1 MKKLFSTFA
10 QGMLFMALA
19 LVLTGCDEFFSMMD
33 NPVTPRLNV
42 RSNSITLKV
51 GATASCEASTQDH
64 VALFYASADPA
75 VATVDAKGTI
85 TGVAVGKTKIT
96 VTAKGEDE
104 YYRTQIFGENAQ
116 VIDVEV
122 VEAKTKINVESVT
135 LDQPTLD
142 KKVGDAAVTL
152 TATVNPSDAD
162 DKTVT
167 WKSSNETVATVADGV
182 VTFVAAG
189 TATITATATNG
200 TAETSDDKEATCV
213 VTITAA
219 APSMLSTPLTLEAL
233 TAGTIVVSS
242 PQGGLQ
248 YSKNGGDKTA
258 VTHNAA
264 IDVAIGDKVSFYG
277 NCTKTYVGGLY
288 VGTQFYNGTA
298 DVKVYGNI
306 MSLLDAT
313 GFATATTLTADE
325 TFRYLFQNYSH
336 LIDAGDL
343 QLPATTITQ
352 KCYYC
357 MFDNCPNLTTAPKKL
372 PAMELKFDCYDQM
385 FWGCVKLT
393 TTPEL
398 PATTLVS
405 QCYYKMFKK
414 CTGLTTAYVKAA
426 YTVGSNECFEM
437 FNECTAAGAVLH
449 TTTAN
454 KASWDGVM
462 GPTKSWSNWTA
473 VGDWN
478 D

>member
-104 YYRTQIFGENAQ
+104 YYRTQIFGENTQ

-122 VEAKTKINVESVT
+122 IPAKVDVESIK
-135 LDQPTLD
+135 LDQTTLD

-167 WKSSNETVATVADGV
+167 WKSSDETVATVADGV

-200 TAETSDDKEATCV
+200 TDDTADDKTATCV

-219 APSMLSTPLTLEAL
+219 APSMRSTPLTFEAL
-233 TAGTIVVSS
+233 TAGTIVVSN

-277 NCTKTYVGGLY
+277 NCTKTWVGGISG
-288 VGTQFYNGTA
+288 GTQFKNGTA

-313 GFATATTLTADE
+313 GFATTNTLTADN
-325 TFRYLFQNYSH
+325 TFRYLFQDYSH
-336 LIDAGDL
+336 LIHAGDL
-343 QLPATTITQ
+343 QLPATTIT
-352 KCYYC
+352 KRCYLG
-357 MFDNCPNLTTAPKKL
+357 MFDECVNLTAAPKKL
-372 PAMELKFDCYDQM
+372 PAMELKLECYNSM
-385 FWGCVKLT
+385 FYHCAKIT
-393 TTPEL
+393 SAPEL
-398 PATTLVS
+398 PATTLVTW
-405 QCYYKMFKK
+405 CYNQMFKK

-426 YTVGSNECFEM
+426 YAVGDKECYEM
-437 FNECTAAGAVLH
+437 FENCTAAGAVLH
-449 TTTAN
+449 TTTAS
-454 KASWDGVM
+454 KASWDALM
-462 GPTKSWSNWTA
+462 PSTWATWTA